1 MMRAVIT
8 KKIVD
13 VNRFGEECFIGYY
26 VYFTLNRNNKSY
38 KCCGRIKD
46 IENEWFSIEDVRI
59 DDMNVSDVLIIKY
72 EEVQDGVLSGF

>member
-1 MMRAVIT
+1 MRAVIT

-26 VYFTLNRNNKSY
+26 VYFILNRNNKSY
-38 KCCGRIKD
+38 KCCGHIKD
-46 IENEWFSIEDVRI
+46 IENEWFSIENVRI
-59 DDMNVSDVLIIKY
+59 DDMNVSDVLIVKY